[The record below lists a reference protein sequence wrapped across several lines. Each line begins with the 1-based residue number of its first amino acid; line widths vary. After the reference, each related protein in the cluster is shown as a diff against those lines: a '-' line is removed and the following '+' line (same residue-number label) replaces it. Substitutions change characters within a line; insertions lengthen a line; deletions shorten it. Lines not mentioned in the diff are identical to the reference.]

1 MKKDLRV
8 IKTRQNLQTAL
19 LTLLEEKPL
28 EKISISEL
36 CREAKVNRGTF
47 YLHFQDVPELF
58 EMYFKEITTDLKKA
72 YYEPFHLTN
81 NHIADLK
88 PHMVRI
94 FHHVKKFDSF
104 YSIVFN
110 RKAPLMYY
118 YNLFDIIRDYLRL
131 SIEEITQDTDHFH
144 LNYTASYQANAIL
157 GMIIEWVSRD
167 FQETPEYLSEQLL
180 LMNKNIR

>member
-8 IKTRQNLQTAL
+8 IKTKKNLQTAL
-19 LTLLEEKPL
+19 LTLLKEKPL
-28 EKISISEL
+28 EKVSIAEL
-36 CREAKVNRGTF
+36 CREANVNRGTF

-58 EMYFKEITTDLKKA
+58 EMYFEEITIDLKKA
-72 YYEPFHLTN
+72 YYEPLHLTN
-81 NHIADLK
+81 NHISHLE

-94 FHHVKKFDSF
+94 FHHVRTFDTF

-118 YNLFDIIRDYLRL
+118 YNLFDIIRDHLKH
-131 SIEEITQDTDHFH
+131 SIEENTEDTTLLHSD
-144 LNYTASYQANAIL
+144 YTASYQANAIL
-157 GMIIEWVSRD
+157 GMVIEWVSRG

-180 LMNKNIR
+180 RMNKNIR